1 MPMSDEVCALVGGV
15 GGAGTTRLA
24 LEFGATLARD
34 GRSVLIVDA
43 AYATQGLATVVPGR
57 IDTDLTAAIV
67 EDRPLRAATYDLGL
81 ALGPAV
87 EETDDGDGTDATSP
101 PAREPDR
108 EDGRV
113 AVAPARA
120 PFERFSRAKTSE
132 CGRRLAERLA
142 AAAREYDHVLVD
154 VPPVA
159 ANQAVAAVTAADRVV
174 VVVPDSQRG
183 VDALGRMRDRLAD
196 VDAAVDAAVAN
207 LVGASPQVEAA
218 DATVPTAE
226 EEQLAEAPVAVGP
239 TEFAAAVGAATETAL
254 AVDLGLAEPESSSLT
269 DYLTG

>member
-1 MPMSDEVCALVGGV
+1 MSDDVCALVGGA

-43 AYATQGLATVVPGR
+43 AYATQGLATAVPGR

-81 ALGPAV
+81 SLGPGAD
-87 EETDDGDGTDATSP
+87 DDGDGDTDATSP

-159 ANQAVAAVTAADRVV
+159 ANQAVAAAAAADRVV

-183 VDALGRMRDRLAD
+183 VDALGRTRDRLAD

-207 LVGASPQVEAA
+207 RASASPQVEAA

-239 TEFAAAVGAATETAL
+239 TEFAAAVGAAAETVL
-254 AVDLGLAEPESSSLT
+254 AVDLDLAEPESSSLT